1 MEISTIVQVI
11 VNLVSITILVGF
23 FLVFLYEFFFRK
35 HIDRYFVSLTV
46 GGVISTHSLSISNY
60 ANYDN
65 VWSLL
70 LIGSQNIK
78 DAQSKDISYGLYF
91 DLLMDQV
98 MIPIPASLITDEDCT
113 DAVKLVKEIKC
124 TLRDIVHSHSMD
136 LNVKCSPTTMAK
148 LFSKHNYSRG
158 A

>member
-1 MEISTIVQVI
+1 MEMDIVSHV
-11 VNLVSITILVGF
+11 VFFVSIVIIGGL
-23 FLVFLYEFFFRK
+23 FLIFLYEFVFRNY
-35 HIDRYFVSLTV
+35 IDQYFVSLTV
-46 GGVISTHSLSISNY
+46 GGVISTHSLSISGY

-78 DAQSKDISYGLYF
+78 DTQSKDIGYGLYF

-98 MIPIPASLITDEDCT
+98 MIPMPVSLITDEDCV
-113 DAVKLVKEIKC
+113 DAVRLVKEIKC

-136 LNVKCSPTTMAK
+136 LNVKCSPTNMTK